1 MKLILKIAFRELLN
15 SKKFVWFFIL
25 NLSLGILGFLVLHSF
40 KTSVNE
46 SLSLRSRTLLASDIS
61 VSSRKEL
68 SLEQVKIV
76 DEKLTELSLK
86 NPIKS
91 FVSEVY
97 SMGQN
102 DKNKKSRLIQIKMIS
117 GNYPLYGE
125 VTLKNQGN
133 LTQQLRDKFE
143 STPLVWASAELA
155 HQLKVKVGDKLR
167 LGDILFTVDDIVA
180 EDTTSSSRGISL
192 APKLYVH
199 HKFQKEMG
207 LISQGSVANYTYQYK
222 VQNSKDI
229 DFKKLQTEIL
239 DLLDDPAF
247 KVLLPEN
254 SSEQVG
260 RVLNYLSDYLGLVSL
275 VAIFLSAIGAAFL
288 FQDFVFKKIVDIAI
302 LKSLGLST
310 QSIFKVF
317 SLQLGTLGTIAVLIS
332 GAVGSII
339 LPLGSQAL
347 SDVLKVPV
355 SLYVSLE
362 SMAISLCIALLFTFL
377 ICYPIIQKL
386 IGKKSSDLFG
396 GEKNLKFEFNRL
408 DFLKFLPL
416 LIAIELVSIWQSHSV
431 IIGSAFTLILI
442 LSSGLIFLIIPYV
455 LALFQK
461 FFLDR
466 MNTFSKPFNIE
477 FGVSMRFLIREKIP
491 TTLTF
496 LSISIGVMLLSII
509 SQLEV
514 SLNEE
519 LLDSKTKKP
528 SLFMFDIQQ
537 EQRNELVSF
546 AKEKNIPIL
555 NLTPMV
561 RARISKING
570 KEFTRE
576 KDEGEFQ
583 TREDEQRI
591 RFRNRGINLTYSNE
605 LNYTQTLTKGKP
617 FDGKYTGAGEFEIS
631 LDQRYADRIKADIGT
646 TLTFDVL
653 GVEFKGIVT
662 SLRKIKWTSFLP
674 NFFIT
679 LQEGVVEDAPQSYL
693 GAIDELD
700 NQRQLEVQDLI
711 VDKFPNISIINV
723 SELLKKISG
732 VFSSMSFAIKVMAY
746 LCIFVGFFVVYAI
759 IQNQLR
765 KKQYDILLLKSFGM
779 GPKNIVLIFAYK
791 FIKIAVSATILGAGL
806 SLVVGNLLSQVF
818 FDGVWKVDFSYY
830 LYLIIAVVLITF
842 LLVLLNASGVYKKPI
857 RSLLE

>member
-1 MKLILKIAFRELLN
+1 MRLIFKIAFRELSN
-15 SKKFVWFFIL
+15 SKKFVLFFIL

-46 SLSLRSRTLLASDIS
+46 SLSARSRTLLASDVS
-61 VSSRKEL
+61 VSSRKKL
-68 SLEQVKIV
+68 SDIQAKKVEKI
-76 DEKLTELSLK
+76 LTTFSK
-86 NPIKS
+86 NAPIKS
-91 FVSEVY
+91 FVSEIY

-102 DKNKKSRLIQIKMIS
+102 EKTKKSRLLQIKMIS

-125 VTLKNQGN
+125 ITLKNKESFDLDLREN
-133 LTQQLRDKFE
+133 LNQ
-143 STPLVWASAELA
+143 SPLIWVSKELA
-155 HQLKVKVGDKLR
+155 HQLKVDLGDKLR
-167 LGDILFTVDDIVA
+167 LGEVVFTIDDII
-180 EDTTSSSRGISL
+180 ENDSTSSSRGISL
-192 APKLYVH
+192 APKLYVN
-199 HKFQKEMG
+199 KKYEKEMG
-207 LISQGSVANYTYQYK
+207 LVSQGSVANYTYQYK
-222 VQNSKDI
+222 LDNSESI
-229 DFKKLQTEIL
+229 DFKKMQTEIL
-239 DLLDDPAF
+239 DVLDDPAF

-302 LKSLGLST
+302 LKSLGLGT

-317 SLQLGTLGTIAVLIS
+317 SLQLIFLGTIAVLIS
-332 GAVGSII
+332 SSLGAVI
-339 LPLGSQAL
+339 LPLGANQL
-347 SDVLKVPV
+347 SEVLKVPV

-362 SMAISLCIALLFTFL
+362 SMLISLCIALLFTFL

-386 IGKKSSDLFG
+386 IGKKSHDLFG
-396 GEKNLKFEFNRL
+396 GEKNLKFEFNKT
-408 DFLKFLPL
+408 DFFKFLPL
-416 LIAIELVSIWQSHSV
+416 LVAIELVSIWQAHSV
-431 IIGSAFTLILI
+431 VIGSAFTLILI

-455 LALFQK
+455 LTLLQK
-461 FFLDR
+461 LFLDKER
-466 MNTFSKPFNIE
+466 TFSSVVNIE
-477 FGVSMRFLIREKIP
+477 FGVSLRFLLRERIP

-537 EQRNELVSF
+537 EQKESLVTF

-555 NLTPMV
+555 NLTPMI
-561 RARISKING
+561 RARISKLNG

-583 TREDEQRI
+583 TREDEQRV

-605 LNYTQTLTKGKP
+605 LNYTQTLTKGEP
-617 FDGKYTGAGEFEIS
+617 FKGKYSGEGEFEIS
-631 LDQRYADRIKADIGT
+631 LDRRYADRIKADVGSTI
-646 TLTFDVL
+646 TFDVL
-653 GVEFKGIVT
+653 GVEFKGVVT

-693 GAIDELD
+693 GAIDELSE
-700 NQRQLEVQDLI
+700 QRQLDVQDLI

-723 SELLKKISG
+723 SELLEKISG
-732 VFSSMSFAIKVMAY
+732 VFNSMSFAIKIMAY
-746 LCIFVGFFVVYAI
+746 LCILVGFFVVYAI

-779 GPKNIVLIFAYK
+779 SPKNIIMIFAYK
-791 FIKIAVSATILGAGL
+791 FIKISISATILGSGL
-806 SLVVGNLLSQVF
+806 SLIVGNLLSQVF
-818 FDGVWKVDFSYY
+818 FDGVWKVDYVYY
-830 LYLIIAVVLITF
+830 LYLIMIVVLITF